1 MQIKMFSI
9 YVKLFDH
16 KLLIV
21 FINLFKK
28 YLYLDH
34 ANIYL
39 EPCYDLF
46 NLRFLTLHHEN
57 KFWV

>member
-1 MQIKMFSI
+1 MTLANNM
-9 YVKLFDH
+9 YLCVVN
-16 KLLIV
+16 LLKYY